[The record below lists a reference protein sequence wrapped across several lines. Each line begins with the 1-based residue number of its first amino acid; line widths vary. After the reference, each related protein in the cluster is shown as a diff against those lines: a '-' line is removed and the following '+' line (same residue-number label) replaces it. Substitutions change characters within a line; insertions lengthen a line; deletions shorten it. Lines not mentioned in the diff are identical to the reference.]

1 MDITWNYSIN
11 CNLSMRNNSV
21 RKKIFY
27 QIPVLLLILAIS
39 VPMVTAPVLSSIL
52 FSSPSPPVN
61 LLAYA
66 EEEGDSGG
74 DSSGGDSSGGDSSG
88 GDSSGGDSSGG
99 DSSGGDSSGGDSSGG
114 DSSGGDSSGGDSS
127 GGDPV
132 VEISSG
138 ADPSAGR

>member
-1 MDITWNYSIN
+1 
-11 CNLSMRNNSV
+11 MRNNSV

-39 VPMVTAPVLSSIL
+39 VPMVTAPVSSTIL
-52 FSSPSPPVN
+52 FSSPNASVN

-66 EEEGDSGG
+66 EEESDSGG

-127 GGDPV
+127 GGD
-132 VEISSG
+132 SSG
-138 ADPSAGR
+138 GEESSTEIPALEHSMTQP

>member
-1 MDITWNYSIN
+1 MDITWNYTIN

-39 VPMVTAPVLSSIL
+39 VPMVTAPVSSTIL
-52 FSSPSPPVN
+52 FSSPNAPVN

-66 EEEGDSGG
+66 EDEGDGGG

-99 DSSGGDSSGGDSSGG
+99 DSSGGDSSGVSSNYT
-114 DSSGGDSSGGDSS
+114 
-127 GGDPV
+127 DPV
-132 VEISSG
+132 L
-138 ADPSAGR
+138 DHHQQLLLTQP

>member
-1 MDITWNYSIN
+1 
-11 CNLSMRNNSV
+11 MRNNSV
-21 RKKIFY
+21 RKKIFC

-39 VPMVTAPVLSSIL
+39 VPMVTSPVSSNILLSS
-52 FSSPSPPVN
+52 SSSIQVN
-61 LLAYA
+61 QLVYA
-66 EEEGDSGG
+66 EEEGN

-127 GGDPV
+127 GG
-132 VEISSG
+132 
-138 ADPSAGR
+138 